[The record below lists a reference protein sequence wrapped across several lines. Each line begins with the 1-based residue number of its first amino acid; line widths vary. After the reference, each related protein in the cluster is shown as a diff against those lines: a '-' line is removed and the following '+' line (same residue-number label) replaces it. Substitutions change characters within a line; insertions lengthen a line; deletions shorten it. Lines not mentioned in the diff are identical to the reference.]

1 LRYPL
6 GAANLI
12 CFKAFENHPFLA
24 CRLAASFAA
33 KYGIFGIKAVDLQEL
48 PFTSEIAF
56 RL

>member
-1 LRYPL
+1 MSPV
-6 GAANLI
+6 
-12 CFKAFENHPFLA
+12 CFVKHLPGML
-24 CRLAASFAA
+24 RLAASFAA